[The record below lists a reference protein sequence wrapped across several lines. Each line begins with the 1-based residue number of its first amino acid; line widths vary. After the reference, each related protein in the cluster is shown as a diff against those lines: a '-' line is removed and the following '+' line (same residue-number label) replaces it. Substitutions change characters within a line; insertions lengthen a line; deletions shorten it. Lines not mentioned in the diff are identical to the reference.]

1 MSGMGQVRAV
11 DTHGVLGRKVDAVRV
26 VNDAV
31 QDGVRDPAASEILV
45 PVGHRYLRSDE
56 RGAGTL
62 LAAPGRFMFYRAG
75 RWMDNVQLPAATVI
89 KQTLWG
95 RAIVRLETVRRPR
108 CISNL

>member
-45 PVGHRYLRSDE
+45 PVGHR
-56 RGAGTL
+56 
-62 LAAPGRFMFYRAG
+62 
-75 RWMDNVQLPAATVI
+75 
-89 KQTLWG
+89 
-95 RAIVRLETVRRPR
+95 
-108 CISNL
+108 